1 MDNNSTIKYVS
12 MVRGLNAS
20 ALLTSVGD
28 RRSLELISPKS
39 KKTTQTLPVA
49 KLPSELVVK
58 RQKAPCQE
66 QKNKESDA
74 YTSFSV
80 SSPDATKKKTRLV
93 TDTNCWLTNVTNR
106 KINLHDSLIQ
116 WSCLTNTA
124 EYPIIE
130 RQIQNKIR
138 GYKSQD
144 MDKGIY
150 QEEQFVTYPYVY
162 ALIQEYKM
170 RCYYC
175 KESTMILYEC
185 VREPK
190 QWTLE
195 RIDNSAGHNCGNVQI
210 ACLQCNLRRRTMF
223 QEKYVLTKQM
233 MNVTKLL
240 G

>member
-1 MDNNSTIKYVS
+1 MMDDDSSKLILSNYVGTKAYEVSSEEVESPPTTKYVS
-12 MVRGLNAS
+12 MVSTVPKNKK
-20 ALLTSVGD
+20 
-28 RRSLELISPKS
+28 KS
-39 KKTTQTLPVA
+39 KTQI
-49 KLPSELVVK
+49 
-58 RQKAPCQE
+58 
-66 QKNKESDA
+66 NKE
-74 YTSFSV
+74 TSEI
-80 SSPDATKKKTRLV
+80 KKKTRLV
-93 TDTNCWLTNVTNR
+93 TDTNYWQTNVTNK
-106 KINLHDSLIQ
+106 KIDLNDTKIQ
-116 WSCLTNTA
+116 WSCLINTV

-130 RQIQNKIR
+130 RQILNKIR

-150 QEEQFVTYPYVY
+150 QEEEFVTYEYVY

-170 RCYYC
+170 ECYYC
-175 KESTMILYEC
+175 KECTMILYEC

-195 RIDNSAGHNCGNVQI
+195 RIDNTKGHNCGNVQI

-240 G
+240 R

>member
-1 MDNNSTIKYVS
+1 MNQENDNSTIKYVS
-12 MVRGLNAS
+12 M
-20 ALLTSVGD
+20 
-28 RRSLELISPKS
+28 ELIKPNN
-39 KKTTQTLPVA
+39 KKTSQKPSNVSARSYGFASLPTEA
-49 KLPSELVVK
+49 K
-58 RQKAPCQE
+58 R
-66 QKNKESDA
+66 
-74 YTSFSV
+74 
-80 SSPDATKKKTRLV
+80 KTRLV
-93 TDTNCWLTNVTNR
+93 TDTNGWLTNVTNR
-106 KINLHDSLIQ
+106 QINLFDPNIQ
-116 WSCLTNTA
+116 WGCLTNTV

-150 QEEQFVTYPYVY
+150 QEELFVTYPYVF

-170 RCYYC
+170 QCFYC

-223 QEKYVLTKQM
+223 QEKYILTKQM
-233 MNVTKLL
+233 MNVTKLQW
-240 G
+240 

>member
-1 MDNNSTIKYVS
+1 MNQENDNSTIKYVS
-12 MVRGLNAS
+12 M
-20 ALLTSVGD
+20 
-28 RRSLELISPKS
+28 ELIKPNN
-39 KKTTQTLPVA
+39 KKTSQKPSNVSARSNSSGDIVA
-49 KLPSELVVK
+49 Y
-58 RQKAPCQE
+58 R
-66 QKNKESDA
+66 
-74 YTSFSV
+74 V
-80 SSPDATKKKTRLV
+80 SSEGGWKPPLSNSSGDIVAYRVSSEEAFCPLPETKRKTRLV
-93 TDTNCWLTNVTNR
+93 TDTNGWLTNVTNR
-106 KINLHDSLIQ
+106 QINLFDPNIQ
-116 WSCLTNTA
+116 WGCLTNTV

-150 QEEQFVTYPYVY
+150 QEELFVTYPYVF

-170 RCYYC
+170 QCFYC

-223 QEKYVLTKQM
+223 QEKYILTKQM
-233 MNVTKLL
+233 MNVTKLQW
-240 G
+240 

>member
-1 MDNNSTIKYVS
+1 MNQENDNLTAKYVS
-12 MVRGLNAS
+12 M
-20 ALLTSVGD
+20 
-28 RRSLELISPKS
+28 
-39 KKTTQTLPVA
+39 
-49 KLPSELVVK
+49 ELVT
-58 RQKAPCQE
+58 P
-66 QKNKESDA
+66 KNKKKSQKPIDVSA
-74 YTSFSV
+74 RSYGFTSL
-80 SSPDATKKKTRLV
+80 PTEAKRKTRLV
-93 TDTNCWLTNVTNR
+93 TDTNGWLTNVTNR
-106 KINLHDSLIQ
+106 QINLFDPKIQ
-116 WSCLTNTA
+116 WSCLTNTT

-170 RCYYC
+170 QCYYC

-233 MNVTKLL
+233 MNVTKLNR
-240 G
+240 

>member
-1 MDNNSTIKYVS
+1 M
-12 MVRGLNAS
+12 
-20 ALLTSVGD
+20 
-28 RRSLELISPKS
+28 ELITPKS
-39 KKTTQTLPVA
+39 KKTTQ
-49 KLPSELVVK
+49 
-58 RQKAPCQE
+58 E
-66 QKNKESDA
+66 QKHKETD
-74 YTSFSV
+74 
-80 SSPDATKKKTRLV
+80 DTKKKIRLV
-93 TDTNCWLTNVTNR
+93 TDTKSWLTNVTNR
-106 KINLHDSLIQ
+106 NINLYDPEIQ

-130 RQIQNKIR
+130 RQIVNKIR

-150 QEEQFVTYPYVY
+150 QEEMFVTYPFVY

-170 RCYYC
+170 QCYYC

-233 MNVTKLL
+233 MNVNKLSSV
-240 G
+240 